1 MMVDCN
7 PVARRGKHSVI
18 STDVAI
24 KVKEDDFEKVLK
36 VVKMG
41 RLRKKAPGLRRGKLR
56 QGAQIL
62 RSEAYFVVR
71 RNDEG

>member
-1 MMVDCN
+1 MMMKGN
-7 PVARRGKHSVI
+7 PAGRQGKHVGI
-18 STDVAI
+18 STDISV

-41 RLRKKAPGLRRGKLR
+41 RLRKKAPGLRRGRLR
-56 QGAQIL
+56 QGVQIL
-62 RSEAYFVVR
+62 RIEAYFVVR

>member
-41 RLRKKAPGLRRGKLR
+41 RLRKKAAGKAR
-56 QGAQIL
+56 K
-62 RSEAYFVVR
+62 S
-71 RNDEG
+71 